1 VYYKTKEKNILSLK
15 PPDQIA
21 LEMKE
26 LSKIDQKSGKLS
38 ECADFYLIEPILLQ
52 IKLIQNDL
60 VEALDKMLPHF
71 LLNV

>member
-1 VYYKTKEKNILSLK
+1 
-15 PPDQIA
+15 
-21 LEMKE
+21 MKE
-26 LSKIDQKSGKLS
+26 LSKIDKQSGKLS

-71 LLNV
+71 VLNVQLQNFAVCLQKAQYDNI